1 MDDGDRRLPEPVA
14 EVVQQW
20 LGPSAAIEFGFA
32 SDLTPEGRFGET
44 WLVLAYPSEP
54 PLGSLEGA
62 LLFVI
67 GVQRSLLANSTSA
80 RLPWLRRDRS
90 SDELFAP
97 ARYRSKYGLGEEDLR
112 ANVYLA
118 LPLNQIESVRLTQL
132 VGASALEAVLHDG
145 RIIEL
150 LRFSSGL
157 SNLFGQ
163 VKLRLD
169 ALLNHEEPPPI
180 ERGQAVCEKCGR
192 PIPEDSI
199 SCPACRSQKQVL
211 LRLMTLVR
219 PYWRYMALAS
229 VLAMLSAAVELAPPY
244 LTKVLI
250 DEVLVPRANAHL
262 FLWLLLGLVGLRLF
276 GTSINIARGRLNAWL
291 GSRIAFELRSKLY
304 QHLQWLSLSYF
315 DRRQTGSIM
324 SRVTRD
330 TDALYDFLVNSAPTI
345 TLNLLMVIGIGTVM
359 VLMDWQLSLLVLV
372 PAPLIVML
380 SRYAWHRV
388 IRIWR
393 RHWHRWSRLTAHL
406 GGTLSGIRE
415 VKAFTQEEREINT
428 FNRRNFEIAESG
440 EMAGKINASVFP
452 LISFLVMSSS
462 FVIWYVGGRG
472 VLSGTFELGTLV
484 AFLSYIG
491 MLFGPLSIITNIM
504 DWASRTVTAAERVF
518 ELLDTEPEVR
528 DRPDAKPLPEVKGEI
543 IFEDVTFGYEK
554 HHPVLHDI
562 NLHIRPGEMIGLVGP
577 SGAGKSTLINLVCR
591 FYDPT
596 RGRILIDGH
605 DLREVRMQD
614 LRRHIGVVLQDT
626 FLFPGTIRENIA
638 YARPDATQE
647 EIIAAA
653 KAANAHDFIMR
664 FPDGYDTWVG
674 ERGHRL
680 SGGERQRIAIARAIL
695 RNPAILILDEATASV
710 DTETERLIQEAL
722 ERLVQNRTTIA
733 IAHRLSTLR
742 NADRIVVL
750 ERGRIVEIGTHDE
763 LMEKGGVYHRLVTMQ
778 MELSKS
784 RLFVG

>member
-1 MDDGDRRLPEPVA
+1 MMEDGDRQLPESVA
-14 EVVQQW
+14 VAVRQK
-20 LGPSAAIEFGFA
+20 LGSEAAVEFGFA
-32 SDLTPEGRFGET
+32 SDLTPEGRFGES
-44 WLVLAYPSEP
+44 WLVLAYPDKEQV
-54 PLGSLEGA
+54 GSGQGA
-62 LLFVI
+62 QLLVFTLH
-67 GVQRSLLANSTSA
+67 RSPMTNSTSA
-80 RLPWLRRDRS
+80 RLPWLRRER
-90 SDELFAP
+90 P
-97 ARYRSKYGLGEEDLR
+97 EEEEALQATLR
-112 ANVYLA
+112 LA
-118 LPLNQIESVRLTQL
+118 LPLKCLESVRTTQL

-150 LRFSSGL
+150 IRFSSGL
-157 SNLFGQ
+157 TPLFGQ
-163 VKLRLD
+163 LQLRLE
-169 ALLNHEEPPPI
+169 ALLRHEEPPPF
-180 ERGQAVCEKCGR
+180 ERKQMVCERCGR

-211 LRLMTLVR
+211 LRLMNLVR

-229 VLAMLSAAVELAPPY
+229 ILAILSAAVELAPPY

-262 FLWLLLGLVGLRLF
+262 FVWLLLGLVGLRLF
-276 GTSINIARGRLNAWL
+276 GTGINIVRGRLNAWL

-345 TLNLLMVIGIGTVM
+345 TLNLLMVLGIGTVM

-372 PAPLIVML
+372 PAPLIVLL

-415 VKAFTQEEREINT
+415 VKAFTQEEREIAT
-428 FNRRNFEIAESG
+428 FDRRNFEIAESG

-472 VLSGTFELGTLV
+472 VLTGHFELGTLV
-484 AFLSYIG
+484 AFLAYIG

-528 DRPDAKPLPEVKGEI
+528 DLPNAKPLPEVKGEI
-543 IFEDVTFGYEK
+543 VFEEVTFGYEK
-554 HHPVLHDI
+554 HHPVLHEI

-596 RGRILIDGH
+596 RGRILLDGH
-605 DLREVRMQD
+605 DVREVRMQD
-614 LRRHIGVVLQDT
+614 LRRHIGIVMQDT

-638 YARPDATQE
+638 YARPNATQE

-653 KAANAHDFIMR
+653 KAANAHEFIMR

-695 RNPAILILDEATASV
+695 RDPKILILDEATASV

-750 ERGRIVEIGTHDE
+750 ERGRIVEMGTHDE
-763 LMEKGGVYHRLVTMQ
+763 LMEKGGTYHRLVTMQ

>member
-1 MDDGDRRLPEPVA
+1 MDDGDRRLPEPIA
-14 EVVQQW
+14 EAVRQR
-20 LGPSAAIEFGFA
+20 LGQSAAIEFGFA

-44 WLVLAYPSEP
+44 WLALAYPSEERF
-54 PLGSLEGA
+54 GSLEDA
-62 LLFVI
+62 WLFVI
-67 GVQRSLLANSTSA
+67 GMQRSPFANSTGA
-80 RLPWLRRDRS
+80 RLPWLRRDRPT
-90 SDELFAP
+90 DE
-97 ARYRSKYGLGEEDLR
+97 EELH
-112 ANVYLA
+112 ANLHLA
-118 LPLNQIESVRLTQL
+118 LPLNQLESVRITQL

-150 LRFSSGL
+150 IRFSSGL

-169 ALLNHEEPPPI
+169 ALLNREEPPPI
-180 ERGQAVCEKCGR
+180 ERKQAVCERCGR

-244 LTKVLI
+244 LTKLLI

-276 GTSINIARGRLNAWL
+276 GTGVNIARGRLNAWL
-291 GSRIAFELRSKLY
+291 GSQIAFELRSKLY

-345 TLNLLMVIGIGTVM
+345 TLNLLMVLGIGTVM
-359 VLMDWQLSLLVLV
+359 VLMDWKLSLLVLV

-472 VLSGTFELGTLV
+472 VLGGTFELGTLV
-484 AFLSYIG
+484 AFLAYIG

-528 DRPDAKPLPEVKGEI
+528 DLPDAKSLPTVEGEI
-543 IFEDVTFGYEK
+543 IFEEVTFGYEK

-626 FLFPGTIRENIA
+626 FL
-638 YARPDATQE
+638 
-647 EIIAAA
+647 
-653 KAANAHDFIMR
+653 
-664 FPDGYDTWVG
+664 
-674 ERGHRL
+674 
-680 SGGERQRIAIARAIL
+680 
-695 RNPAILILDEATASV
+695 
-710 DTETERLIQEAL
+710 
-722 ERLVQNRTTIA
+722 
-733 IAHRLSTLR
+733 
-742 NADRIVVL
+742 
-750 ERGRIVEIGTHDE
+750 
-763 LMEKGGVYHRLVTMQ
+763 
-778 MELSKS
+778 
-784 RLFVG
+784 

>member
-1 MDDGDRRLPEPVA
+1 MDTAQRRLPEFVR
-14 EVVQQW
+14 
-20 LGPSAAIEFGFA
+20 AAVEQRMGTADIEFALA
-32 SDLTPEGRFGET
+32 SDLSPDGRFGES
-44 WLVLAYPSEP
+44 WLVLTNET
-54 PLGSLEGA
+54 
-62 LLFVI
+62 LLTLRVDHTP
-67 GVQRSLLANSTSA
+67 VETSTSA
-80 RLPWLRRDRS
+80 RLPWLRRNGS
-90 SDELFAP
+90 QNGVAHSNGAP
-97 ARYRSKYGLGEEDLR
+97 
-112 ANVYLA
+112 YLNGSA
-118 LPLNQIESVRLTQL
+118 PRVSIQLVVPLTDIAQVRTTQL

-145 RIIEL
+145 RVLEL
-150 LRFSSGL
+150 IRYSSAL
-157 SNLFGQ
+157 AHLFGQ
-163 VKLRLD
+163 ARLRIEAMLKD
-169 ALLNHEEPPPI
+169 EEPPPF
-180 ERGQAVCEKCGR
+180 EHKQLACEKCGR

-211 LRLMTLVR
+211 LRLMGLVR
-219 PYWRYMALAS
+219 PYWKYMWLSTFLAI
-229 VLAMLSAAVELAPPY
+229 LTAAVELTPPY
-244 LTKVLI
+244 LTKILI
-250 DEVLVPRANAHL
+250 DEVLVPRSNAHL
-262 FLWLLLGLVGLRLF
+262 FGWLLGALIGIRLF
-276 GTSINIARGRLNAWL
+276 GTGVNIIRGRLNAWL
-291 GSRIAFELRSKLY
+291 GSEISFNLRSQLY

-315 DRRQTGSIM
+315 DKRQTGSIM

-330 TDALYDFLVNSAPTI
+330 TDALYDFVVNSAPTI
-345 TLNLLMVIGIGTVM
+345 ALNLLMIIGIATVM
-359 VLMDWQLSLLVLV
+359 VLMDWKLSLLVLI
-372 PAPLIVML
+372 PAPFIVWL
-380 SRYAWHRV
+380 SRYAWHKV
-388 IRIWR
+388 IRVWR

-415 VKAFTQEEREINT
+415 VKAFTQEQREIQT
-428 FNRRNFEIAESG
+428 FDKRNFEIAETG
-440 EMAGKINASVFP
+440 MVAGKINASVFP

-472 VLSGTFELGTLV
+472 VLEGNFELGKLV

-518 ELLDTEPEVR
+518 EVLDTEPEVR
-528 DRPDAKPLPEVKGEI
+528 DAPNAQPLTEVKGEI
-543 IFEDVTFGYEK
+543 ILENVSFGYEK
-554 HHPVLHDI
+554 HHLVLHEVS
-562 NLHIRPGEMIGLVGP
+562 LHIRPGEMIGLVGP
-577 SGAGKSTLINLVCR
+577 SGSGKTTLINLICR

-596 RGRILIDGH
+596 RGRILLDGK

-614 LRRHIGVVLQDT
+614 LRRHIGVVLQDN

-638 YARPDATQE
+638 YARPDATLE
-647 EIIAAA
+647 EIIEAA

-664 FPDGYDTWVG
+664 FPDGYDSWVG

-695 RNPAILILDEATASV
+695 RNPQILILDEATASV

-742 NADRIVVL
+742 NADRIIVL
-750 ERGRIVEIGTHDE
+750 ERGRVVEVGTHDE
-763 LMEKGGVYHRLVTMQ
+763 LMAREGVYHRLVTMQ

>member
-1 MDDGDRRLPEPVA
+1 MPKGVRAVVEQKVGDSEI
-14 EVVQQW
+14 Q
-20 LGPSAAIEFGFA
+20 FGFA
-32 SDLTPEGRFGET
+32 SDLSPEGRYGES
-44 WLVLAYPSEP
+44 WLVLADSTLLTLRVNRPSLIET
-54 PLGSLEGA
+54 
-62 LLFVI
+62 
-67 GVQRSLLANSTSA
+67 STSA
-80 RLPWLRRDRS
+80 RLPWLRKNGHA
-90 SDELFAP
+90 DELFT
-97 ARYRSKYGLGEEDLR
+97 RR
-112 ANVYLA
+112 AQMDDS
-118 LPLNQIESVRLTQL
+118 LPVELVQAIPLDEIESVRIRQL
-132 VGASALEAVLHDG
+132 VGASVLEACLHDG
-145 RIIEL
+145 RIVEL
-150 LRFSSGL
+150 IRYSSTL
-157 SNLFGQ
+157 ASLFGQ

-169 ALLNHEEPPPI
+169 ALLNDEPTPPF
-180 ERGQAVCEKCGR
+180 ERKQQVCEYCGR
-192 PIPEDSI
+192 PIPEDAI

-211 LRLMTLVR
+211 MRLMQMVR
-219 PYWRYMALAS
+219 PYWKYMALGS
-229 VLAMLSAAVELAPPY
+229 LLAMLSAAVELSPPY
-244 LTKVLI
+244 LTKILI
-250 DEVLVPRANAHL
+250 DEVLVPRANTHL
-262 FLWLLLGLVGLRLF
+262 FLWLLGALIGVRLLGTL
-276 GTSINIARGRLNAWL
+276 INIARGRLNAWL
-291 GSRIAFELRSKLY
+291 GSRIAFELRSKLF
-304 QHLQWLSLSYF
+304 QHLNWLSLSYF

-345 TLNLLMVIGIGTVM
+345 TLNLLMILGIGTVM
-359 VLMDWQLSLLVLV
+359 VLMDWKLSLLVLI
-372 PAPLIVML
+372 PAPFIVWL
-380 SRYAWHRV
+380 SRYAWRRV

-415 VKAFTQEEREINT
+415 VKAFTQEQREIET
-428 FNRRNFEIAESG
+428 FDRRNFEIAETG
-440 EMAGKINASVFP
+440 MTAGKINASVFP

-462 FVIWYVGGRG
+462 FVIWYIGGRG
-472 VLSGTFELGTLV
+472 VLEGTFELGKLV

-518 ELLDTEPEVR
+518 EVLDTEPEVR
-528 DRPDAKPLPEVKGEI
+528 DKPDAKPLPEVKGEI
-543 IFEDVTFGYEK
+543 VFEEVTFGYEK

-562 NLHIRPGEMIGLVGP
+562 NLHIKPGEMIGLVGP
-577 SGAGKSTLINLVCR
+577 SGSGKTTLINLICR

-596 RGRILIDGH
+596 RGRILLDGV
-605 DLREVRMQD
+605 DLRDIRMQD
-614 LRRHIGVVLQDT
+614 LRQHIGVVLQDT

-638 YARPDATQE
+638 YARPDATLE
-647 EIIAAA
+647 EIILAA

-695 RNPAILILDEATASV
+695 RNPKLLILDEATASV

-742 NADRIVVL
+742 NADRIIVL
-750 ERGRIVEIGTHDE
+750 ERGRIVEVGTHDE
-763 LMEKGGVYHRLVTMQ
+763 LMEREGTYHRLVTMQ

>member
-1 MDDGDRRLPEPVA
+1 MMEDGDRQLPEPIAAAVR
-14 EVVQQW
+14 QQ
-20 LGPSAAIEFGFA
+20 LGSAAAVEFGFA

-44 WLVLAYPSEP
+44 WLVLAYPAKEL
-54 PLGSLEGA
+54 LGSAQEA
-62 LLFVI
+62 QLLVFSLH
-67 GVQRSLLANSTSA
+67 RSPISHSTSA
-80 RLPWLRRDRS
+80 RLPWLRRDS
-90 SDELFAP
+90 A
-97 ARYRSKYGLGEEDLR
+97 EEEETSHATLR
-112 ANVYLA
+112 LA
-118 LPLNQIESVRLTQL
+118 LPLKGIESVRTTQL

-145 RIIEL
+145 RVIEL
-150 LRFSSGL
+150 IRFSSGL
-157 SNLFGQ
+157 ANIFGQ
-163 VKLRLD
+163 VQLRLE
-169 ALLNHEEPPPI
+169 ALLRHEEPPPF
-180 ERGQAVCEKCGR
+180 EKKQLVCERCGR

-211 LRLMTLVR
+211 LRLMHLVR

-229 VLAMLSAAVELAPPY
+229 ILAMLSAAVELTPPY

-250 DEVLVPRANAHL
+250 DKVLVPRTNAHL
-262 FLWLLLGLVGLRLF
+262 FVWLLLGLVGLRLF
-276 GTSINIARGRLNAWL
+276 GTGINIARGRLNAWL

-345 TLNLLMVIGIGTVM
+345 TLNLLMVLGIGAVM
-359 VLMDWQLSLLVLV
+359 VLMDWKLSLLVLV

-415 VKAFTQEEREINT
+415 VKAFTQEQREIAT
-428 FNRRNFEIAESG
+428 FNQRNFEIAESG

-472 VLSGTFELGTLV
+472 VLKGSFELGTLV

-528 DRPDAKPLPEVKGEI
+528 DLPDAKPLPEVKGEI
-543 IFEDVTFGYEK
+543 IFEEVTFGYEK

-596 RGRILIDGH
+596 RGRILLDGH
-605 DLREVRMQD
+605 DLRAVRMQD
-614 LRRHIGVVLQDT
+614 LRRHIGIVMQDT

-647 EIIAAA
+647 EIMAAA

-695 RNPAILILDEATASV
+695 RNPKILILDEATASV

-750 ERGRIVEIGTHDE
+750 ERGRIVEMGTHDE
-763 LMEKGGVYHRLVTMQ
+763 LMEKGGTYHRLVTMQ

>member
-1 MDDGDRRLPEPVA
+1 MDTAHRRLPDCVR
-14 EVVQQW
+14 
-20 LGPSAAIEFGFA
+20 AAVEQRMGTADIEFALA
-32 SDLTPEGRFGET
+32 SDLSPDGRFGES
-44 WLVLAYPSEP
+44 WLVLAN
-54 PLGSLEGA
+54 A
-62 LLFVI
+62 TLLTLRIDHTPVEI
-67 GVQRSLLANSTSA
+67 STSA
-80 RLPWLRRDRS
+80 RLPWLRKNNSQNGIAQGNGS
-90 SDELFAP
+90 SYLNGSAP
-97 ARYRSKYGLGEEDLR
+97 RVSIEMAVPLADIAQVR
-112 ANVYLA
+112 A
-118 LPLNQIESVRLTQL
+118 TQL

-145 RIIEL
+145 RVLEL
-150 LRFSSGL
+150 IRYSSAL
-157 SNLFGQ
+157 AHLFGQ
-163 VKLRLD
+163 ARLRIEARLKD
-169 ALLNHEEPPPI
+169 EEPPPF
-180 ERGQAVCEKCGR
+180 EHRQQVCEKCGR
-192 PIPEDSI
+192 SIPEDSV

-211 LRLMTLVR
+211 LRLMGLVR
-219 PYWRYMALAS
+219 PYWKYMWLS
-229 VLAMLSAAVELAPPY
+229 TVLAILTAAVELTPPY
-244 LTKVLI
+244 LTKILI
-250 DEVLVPRANAHL
+250 DEVLVPRSNAHL
-262 FLWLLLGLVGLRLF
+262 FGWLLGALIGVRLF
-276 GTSINIARGRLNAWL
+276 GTGVNIIRGRLNAWL
-291 GSRIAFELRSKLY
+291 GSEISFNLRSQLY

-315 DRRQTGSIM
+315 DKRQTGSIM

-330 TDALYDFLVNSAPTI
+330 TDALHDFVVNSAPTI
-345 TLNLLMVIGIGTVM
+345 ALNLLMIIGIATVM
-359 VLMDWQLSLLVLV
+359 VLMDWKLSLLVLL
-372 PAPLIVML
+372 PAPLIVWL
-380 SRYAWHRV
+380 SRYAWHKV
-388 IRIWR
+388 IRVWR

-415 VKAFTQEEREINT
+415 VKAFTQEQREIQT
-428 FNRRNFEIAESG
+428 FDKRNFEIAETG
-440 EMAGKINASVFP
+440 MVAGKINASVFP

-472 VLSGTFELGTLV
+472 VLEGNFELGKLV

-518 ELLDTEPEVR
+518 EVLDTEPEVR
-528 DRPDAKPLPEVKGEI
+528 DAPNAQPLTQVKGEI
-543 IFEDVTFGYEK
+543 VLENVSFGYEK
-554 HHPVLHDI
+554 HHLVLHEV

-577 SGAGKSTLINLVCR
+577 SGSGKTTLINLICR

-596 RGRILIDGH
+596 RGRILLDGK
-605 DLREVRMQD
+605 DLREIRMHD
-614 LRRHIGVVLQDT
+614 LRRHIGVVLQDN

-638 YARPDATQE
+638 YARPDATLE
-647 EIIAAA
+647 EIIEAA

-695 RNPAILILDEATASV
+695 RNPQILILDEATASV

-742 NADRIVVL
+742 NADRIIVL
-750 ERGRIVEIGTHDE
+750 ERGRVVEVGTHDE
-763 LMEKGGVYHRLVTMQ
+763 LMAREGVYHRLVTMQ

>member
-1 MDDGDRRLPEPVA
+1 MDTPQRRLPDFVR
-14 EVVQQW
+14 
-20 LGPSAAIEFGFA
+20 AAVEQRMGNANLEFALA
-32 SDLTPEGRFGET
+32 SDLSPEGRFGES
-44 WLVLAYPSEP
+44 WLVLANDT
-54 PLGSLEGA
+54 
-62 LLFVI
+62 LLTLRVDHTP
-67 GVQRSLLANSTSA
+67 VETSTSA
-80 RLPWLRRDRS
+80 RLPWLRKNNS
-90 SDELFAP
+90 QNGVYTNGAAP
-97 ARYRSKYGLGEEDLR
+97 MNGTAPHVSIH
-112 ANVYLA
+112 LA
-118 LPLNQIESVRLTQL
+118 VPMSEVEQVRTTQL
-132 VGASALEAVLHDG
+132 VGASALEVKLKDG
-145 RIIEL
+145 RMLEL
-150 LRFSSGL
+150 IRYSSAL
-157 SNLFGQ
+157 AYLFGQ
-163 VKLRLD
+163 ARMRIEAILQ
-169 ALLNHEEPPPI
+169 NEEPPPF
-180 ERGQAVCEKCGR
+180 EHKQLVCEKCGR
-192 PIPEDSI
+192 PIPEDSV

-211 LRLMTLVR
+211 VRLMGLVR
-219 PYWRYMALAS
+219 PYWKYMWVSTLLAIIT
-229 VLAMLSAAVELAPPY
+229 AAVELTPPY

-250 DEVLVPRANAHL
+250 DEVLVPRKNAHL
-262 FLWLLLGLVGLRLF
+262 FLWLLGGLIGIRLLGTGV
-276 GTSINIARGRLNAWL
+276 NILRGRLNAWL
-291 GSRIAFELRSKLY
+291 GSQISFMLRSKLY

-315 DRRQTGSIM
+315 DKRQTGSIM

-330 TDALYDFLVNSAPTI
+330 TDALYDFVVNSAPTI
-345 TLNLLMVIGIGTVM
+345 ALNLLMIIGIATVM
-359 VLMDWQLSLLVLV
+359 VLMDWKLSLLVLI
-372 PAPLIVML
+372 PAPFIVWL
-380 SRYAWHRV
+380 SRYAWRRV
-388 IRIWR
+388 IRVWR

-415 VKAFTQEEREINT
+415 VKAFTQEQREIQN
-428 FNRRNFEIAESG
+428 FDKRNFEIAETG
-440 EMAGKINASVFP
+440 MVAGKINASVFP

-472 VLSGTFELGTLV
+472 VLEGNFELGKLV

-518 ELLDTEPEVR
+518 EILDTEPEVR
-528 DRPDAKPLPEVKGEI
+528 DAPDAQPLTEVKGEI
-543 IFEDVTFGYEK
+543 VLENVSFGYEK

-577 SGAGKSTLINLVCR
+577 SGSGKTTLINLMCR

-596 RGRILIDGH
+596 RGRILLDGK
-605 DLREVRMQD
+605 DLREIRMQD
-614 LRRHIGVVLQDT
+614 LRRHIGVVLQDN

-638 YARPDATQE
+638 YARPEATLE
-647 EIIAAA
+647 EIIEAA

-680 SGGERQRIAIARAIL
+680 SGGERQRVAIARAIL
-695 RNPAILILDEATASV
+695 RNPQILILDEATASV

-750 ERGRIVEIGTHDE
+750 ERGRIVEVGTHDE
-763 LMEKGGVYHRLVTMQ
+763 LMEREGVYHRLVTMQ

>member
-1 MDDGDRRLPEPVA
+1 MDSADRRLPPELRA
-14 EVVQQW
+14 VVEKAV
-20 LGPSAAIEFGFA
+20 GTAKIDMAFA
-32 SDLTPEGRFGET
+32 SDLSPEGRFGES
-44 WLVLAYPSEP
+44 WLVLTDTALITLRVNRSLSEP
-54 PLGSLEGA
+54 
-62 LLFVI
+62 
-67 GVQRSLLANSTSA
+67 STSA
-80 RLPWLRRDRS
+80 RLPWLRKHTNGHAS
-90 SDELFAP
+90 ESLQPEVVQVVPL
-97 ARYRSKYGLGEEDLR
+97 KDL
-112 ANVYLA
+112 
-118 LPLNQIESVRLTQL
+118 ESVRIRQL
-132 VGASALEAVLHDG
+132 VGASALEVRLTDG

-150 LRFSSGL
+150 IRYSSAL
-157 SNLFGQ
+157 ASLFGQ
-163 VKLRLD
+163 VKLRLE
-169 ALLNHEEPPPI
+169 AILRGEEAPPI
-180 ERGQAVCEKCGR
+180 ERKQAVCERCGR

-199 SCPACRSQKQVL
+199 SCPACRSQGQVL
-211 LRLMTLVR
+211 VRLLKMVR
-219 PYWRYMALAS
+219 PYWKYMALGS
-229 VLAMLSAAVELAPPY
+229 LLAMLSAGVELAPPY
-244 LTKVLI
+244 LTKILI
-250 DEVLVPRANAHL
+250 DEVLVPRANTHL
-262 FLWLLLGLVGLRLF
+262 FVWLLLALIGIRLT
-276 GTSINIARGRLNAWL
+276 GTLINIARGRLNAWL
-291 GSRIAFELRSKLY
+291 GSRISFELRSKLFE
-304 QHLQWLSLSYF
+304 HLNWLSLSYF

-345 TLNLLMVIGIGTVM
+345 TLNLLMIIGIAAVM
-359 VLMDWQLSLLVLV
+359 VWMDWKLSLLVLI
-372 PAPLIVML
+372 PAPFIVWL
-380 SRYAWHRV
+380 SRYAWRRV
-388 IRIWR
+388 IRVWR

-415 VKAFTQEEREINT
+415 VKAFTQEEREMQK
-428 FNRRNFEIAESG
+428 FNQRNFEIAETG
-440 EMAGKINASVFP
+440 MIAGKINASVFP

-472 VLSGTFELGTLV
+472 VLEGTFELGKLV

-518 ELLDTEPEVR
+518 EVLDTEPEVR
-528 DRPDAKPLPEVKGEI
+528 DLPEAQPLTEVQGAI
-543 IFEDVTFGYEK
+543 VFENVSFGYEK

-562 NLHIRPGEMIGLVGP
+562 NLEIRPGEMIGLVGP
-577 SGAGKSTLINLVCR
+577 SGSGKTTLINLICR

-596 RGRILIDGH
+596 RGRILLDGK
-605 DLREVRMQD
+605 DLREIRMQD
-614 LRRHIGVVLQDT
+614 LRKHIGVVLQDT

-638 YARPDATQE
+638 YARPDATLE
-647 EIIAAA
+647 EIIIAA

-695 RNPAILILDEATASV
+695 RNPKILILDEATASV

-750 ERGRIVEIGTHDE
+750 ERGRIAEIGTHDE
-763 LMEKGGVYHRLVTMQ
+763 LMAREGVYHRLVTMQ

>member
-1 MDDGDRRLPEPVA
+1 MDDGERRLPEPVA
-14 EVVQQW
+14 EAVTQR
-20 LGPSAAIEFGFA
+20 LGQSAAIEFGFA

-44 WLVLAYPSEP
+44 WLVLAYPSQEQF
-54 PLGSLEGA
+54 GA
-62 LLFVI
+62 LEDAYLLIFRT
-67 GVQRSLLANSTSA
+67 QRSLVTNSTGA
-80 RLPWLRRDRS
+80 RLPWLRRDHP
-90 SDELFAP
+90 SDE
-97 ARYRSKYGLGEEDLR
+97 EEFRVHLH
-112 ANVYLA
+112 LE
-118 LPLNQIESVRLTQL
+118 LPLKHIESLRITQL
-132 VGASALEAVLHDG
+132 VGASALEAILHDG
-145 RIIEL
+145 RVIEL

-180 ERGQAVCEKCGR
+180 ERKQAICERCGR

-199 SCPACRSQKQVL
+199 SCPACRSQPQVL

-229 VLAMLSAAVELAPPY
+229 LLAMLSAGVELAPPY
-244 LTKVLI
+244 LTKLLI

-262 FLWLLLGLVGLRLF
+262 FLWLLMGLVGLRLF
-276 GTSINIARGRLNAWL
+276 GTGINILRGRLNAWL
-291 GSRIAFELRSKLY
+291 GSRIAFELRSKLF

-345 TLNLLMVIGIGTVM
+345 TLNLLMVLGIGTVM

-380 SRYAWHRV
+380 SRHAWHRV

-452 LISFLVMSSS
+452 LIAFLVMSSS

-472 VLSGTFELGTLV
+472 VLNGTFELGTLV
-484 AFLSYIG
+484 AFLAYIG

-528 DRPDAKPLPEVKGEI
+528 DLPDAKPLPQVHGEI
-543 IFEDVTFGYEK
+543 VFEEVTFGYEP
-554 HHPVLHDI
+554 HHPVLHEI

-695 RNPAILILDEATASV
+695 RDPAILILDEATASV

-742 NADRIVVL
+742 NADRLVVL

-763 LMEKGGVYHRLVTMQ
+763 LMEKGGVYHRLVSMQ

>member
-1 MDDGDRRLPEPVA
+1 MDASQRRLPDFVR
-14 EVVQQW
+14 
-20 LGPSAAIEFGFA
+20 AAVEQRMGTANIEFALA
-32 SDLTPEGRFGET
+32 SDLSPDGRFGES
-44 WLVLAYPSEP
+44 WLVLANET
-54 PLGSLEGA
+54 
-62 LLFVI
+62 LLTLRVDYTP
-67 GVQRSLLANSTSA
+67 VETSTSA
-80 RLPWLRRDRS
+80 RLPWLRKNNSQNGASPANGILYLNS
-90 SDELFAP
+90 STPCVSIQL
-97 ARYRSKYGLGEEDLR
+97 
-112 ANVYLA
+112 VV
-118 LPLNQIESVRLTQL
+118 PLTDIAQVRTTQL

-145 RIIEL
+145 RVLEL
-150 LRFSSGL
+150 IRYSSAL
-157 SNLFGQ
+157 AHLFGHARLRLEA
-163 VKLRLD
+163 KLR
-169 ALLNHEEPPPI
+169 HEEPPLFEHKPL
-180 ERGQAVCEKCGR
+180 VCEKCGR

-211 LRLMTLVR
+211 LRLMGLVR
-219 PYWRYMALAS
+219 PYWKYMGLS
-229 VLAMLSAAVELAPPY
+229 TVLAILSAAVELTPPY
-244 LTKVLI
+244 LTKILI
-250 DEVLVPRANAHL
+250 DEVLVPRSNAHL
-262 FLWLLLGLVGLRLF
+262 FGWLLGALIGIRLF
-276 GTSINIARGRLNAWL
+276 GTGVNILRGRLNAWL
-291 GSRIAFELRSKLY
+291 GSEISFKLRSQLY

-315 DRRQTGSIM
+315 DKRQTGSIM
-324 SRVTRD
+324 SRITRD
-330 TDALYDFLVNSAPTI
+330 TDALYDFVVNSAPTI
-345 TLNLLMVIGIGTVM
+345 ALNLLMIIGIATVM
-359 VLMDWQLSLLVLV
+359 VLMDWKLSLLVLL
-372 PAPLIVML
+372 PAPFIVWL
-380 SRYAWHRV
+380 SRYAWRRV
-388 IRIWR
+388 IRVWR

-415 VKAFTQEEREINT
+415 VKAFTQEQREIQT
-428 FNRRNFEIAESG
+428 FDKRNFEIAETG
-440 EMAGKINASVFP
+440 MVAGKINASVFP

-472 VLSGTFELGTLV
+472 VLEGNFELGKLV

-518 ELLDTEPEVR
+518 EVLDTEPEVR
-528 DRPDAKPLPEVKGEI
+528 DAPNAQPLTEVKGEI
-543 IFEDVTFGYEK
+543 ILENVSFGYEK
-554 HHPVLHDI
+554 HHLVLHDI

-577 SGAGKSTLINLVCR
+577 SGSGKTTLINLICR

-596 RGRILIDGH
+596 RGRILLDGK
-605 DLREVRMQD
+605 DLREIRMQD
-614 LRRHIGVVLQDT
+614 LRRHIGVVLQDN

-638 YARPDATQE
+638 YARPDATLE
-647 EIIAAA
+647 EIIEAA

-695 RNPAILILDEATASV
+695 RNPQILILDEATASV

-742 NADRIVVL
+742 NADRIIVL
-750 ERGRIVEIGTHDE
+750 ERGRVVEVGTHDE
-763 LMEKGGVYHRLVTMQ
+763 LMAREGVYHRLVTMQ

>member
-1 MDDGDRRLPEPVA
+1 MEDGERRLPQPVVA
-14 EVVQQW
+14 VVRQR
-20 LGPSAAIEFGFA
+20 LGASAVVEFGFA

-44 WLVLAYPSEP
+44 WLVLAYPSEQQ
-54 PLGSLEGA
+54 LGSLQDA
-62 LLFVI
+62 LLLVI
-67 GVQRSLLANSTSA
+67 GVQHALIANSTSA
-80 RLPWLRRDRS
+80 RLPWLRRDKP
-90 SDELFAP
+90 SDE
-97 ARYRSKYGLGEEDLR
+97 EETRTLL
-112 ANVYLA
+112 YLD
-118 LPLNQIESVRLTQL
+118 LPLAQVESVRITQL
-132 VGASALEAVLHDG
+132 VGASALEVVLPDQ
-145 RIIEL
+145 RVIEL
-150 LRFSSGL
+150 IRFSHAL
-157 SNLFGQ
+157 TNLFGQ
-163 VKLRLD
+163 VKTRLE
-169 ALLNHEEPPPI
+169 AMLNHEEPPPF
-180 ERGQAVCEKCGR
+180 EKKQSVCERCGR
-192 PIPEDSI
+192 PIPDDSL

-211 LRLMTLVR
+211 VRLMLLVR

-229 VLAMLSAAVELAPPY
+229 LLAMLSAAVELTPPY

-250 DEVLVPRANAHL
+250 DEVLVPRANAQL
-262 FLWLLLGLVGLRLF
+262 FVWLLLGLVGLRLL
-276 GTSINIARGRLNAWL
+276 GTGINIARGRLNAWL
-291 GSRIAFELRSKLY
+291 GSRIAFELRSKLFE
-304 QHLQWLSLSYF
+304 HLQWLSLSYF
-315 DRRQTGSIM
+315 DRRQTGAIM

-345 TLNLLMVIGIGTVM
+345 TLNLLMVLGIGTVM

-380 SRYAWHRV
+380 SRHAWQRV

-393 RHWHRWSRLTAHL
+393 RHWYRWSRLTAHL

-415 VKAFTQEEREINT
+415 VKAFTQEEREISA

-472 VLSGTFELGTLV
+472 VLNGTFELGTLV
-484 AFLSYIG
+484 AFLAYIG

-554 HHPVLHDI
+554 YHPVLHDI

-605 DLREVRMQD
+605 DLREVRMRD

-626 FLFPGTIRENIA
+626 FLFPGTIRDNIA
-638 YARPDATQE
+638 YARPEATQE

-695 RNPAILILDEATASV
+695 RNPKILILDEATASV

-742 NADRIVVL
+742 NADRLVVL
-750 ERGRIVEIGTHDE
+750 ERGRIVETGTHDD
-763 LMEKGGVYHRLVTMQ
+763 LIEKGGVYHRLVTMQ

>member
-1 MDDGDRRLPEPVA
+1 MGEGNSRLPEPVQEA
-14 EVVQQW
+14 IRQR
-20 LGPSAAIEFGFA
+20 LGQSIEIEFGFA
-32 SDLTPEGRFGET
+32 SDLTPDGRFGET
-44 WLVLAYPSEP
+44 WLVLARPAGEP
-54 PLGSLEGA
+54 APTEGSPLSLDEA
-62 LLFVI
+62 QILVI
-67 GVQRSLLANSTSA
+67 GVQRSPYANSTSA
-80 RLPWLRRDRS
+80 RLPWLRRDHS
-90 SDELFAP
+90 T
-97 ARYRSKYGLGEEDLR
+97 EEEQPQATLHM
-112 ANVYLA
+112 A
-118 LPLNQIESVRLTQL
+118 LPLSQIESVRMTQL
-132 VGASALEAVLHDG
+132 VGASALEAVLNDG
-145 RIIEL
+145 RILEL

-157 SNLFGQ
+157 STLFGQ

-180 ERGQAVCEKCGR
+180 ERKQSVCERCGR
-192 PIPEDSI
+192 PIPEDSV

-211 LRLMTLVR
+211 LRLLALVR

-229 VLAMLSAAVELAPPY
+229 VLAMLSAAVELTPPY
-244 LTKVLI
+244 LTKLLI

-262 FLWLLLGLVGLRLF
+262 FVWLLLGLVGLRLF
-276 GTSINIARGRLNAWL
+276 GTLVNIARGRLNAWL
-291 GSRIAFELRSKLY
+291 GSQIAFELRSKLY

-345 TLNLLMVIGIGTVM
+345 TLNLLMVLGIGTVM
-359 VLMDWQLSLLVLV
+359 VLMDWKLSLLVLV

-380 SRYAWHRV
+380 SRYAWRRV

-415 VKAFTQEEREINT
+415 VKAFTQEEREIQT

-462 FVIWYVGGRG
+462 FVIWYLGGRG
-472 VLSGTFELGTLV
+472 VLNGTFELGTLV

-518 ELLDTEPEVR
+518 ELMDTEPEVR
-528 DRPDAKPLPEVKGEI
+528 DRPDAKPLPTIKGEI
-543 IFEDVTFGYEK
+543 IFENVSFGYEK

-577 SGAGKSTLINLVCR
+577 SGSGKSTLINLVCR

-647 EIIAAA
+647 EIIEAA

-750 ERGRIVEIGTHDE
+750 ERGRIVEVGTHDE
-763 LMEKGGVYHRLVTMQ
+763 LMEKGGTYHRLVTMQ

>member
-1 MDDGDRRLPEPVA
+1 MDVNSQLPEPVA
-14 EVVQQW
+14 ETVRQR
-20 LGPSAAIEFGFA
+20 LGQSAAIEFGFA
-32 SDLTPEGRFGET
+32 SDLTPEGRYGEA
-44 WLVLAYPSEP
+44 WLVLAYPSEQR
-54 PLGSLEGA
+54 LGSPEDA

-67 GVQRSLLANSTSA
+67 SLQRSPFANSTSA
-80 RLPWLRRDRS
+80 RLPWLRRERPT
-90 SDELFAP
+90 DE
-97 ARYRSKYGLGEEDLR
+97 EELR
-112 ANVYLA
+112 TNTHLA
-118 LPLNQIESVRLTQL
+118 LPLKQVESVRITQL

-169 ALLNHEEPPPI
+169 ALLNHEEPTPI
-180 ERGQAVCEKCGR
+180 ERKQMVCERCGR

-199 SCPACRSQKQVL
+199 SCPACRSQKQIL

-229 VLAMLSAAVELAPPY
+229 VLAMLSAAVELTPPY
-244 LTKVLI
+244 LTKLLI
-250 DEVLVPRANAHL
+250 DKVLVPRANAHL
-262 FLWLLLGLVGLRLF
+262 FMWLLLGLVGLRLF
-276 GTSINIARGRLNAWL
+276 GTGINIARGRLNAWL

-345 TLNLLMVIGIGTVM
+345 TLNLLMVLGIGTVM
-359 VLMDWQLSLLVLV
+359 VLMDWKLSLLVLV

-484 AFLSYIG
+484 AFLAYIG

-528 DRPDAKPLPEVKGEI
+528 DLPDAKPLPEVKGEI

-554 HHPVLHDI
+554 HHPVLYDI
-562 NLHIRPGEMIGLVGP
+562 SLHIRPGEMIGLVGP

-596 RGRILIDGH
+596 RGRILIDGR

-638 YARPDATQE
+638 YARPDATQD

-695 RNPAILILDEATASV
+695 RDPAILILDEATASV

-750 ERGRIVEIGTHDE
+750 ERGRIVEVGTHEE
-763 LMEKGGVYHRLVTMQ
+763 LMEKGGTYHRLVSMQ

>member
-1 MDDGDRRLPEPVA
+1 MEDGERRLPPPVIA
-14 EVVQQW
+14 VVRQR
-20 LGPSAAIEFGFA
+20 LGAAAVVEFGFA

-44 WLVLAYPSEP
+44 WLVLAYPSEQQ
-54 PLGSLEGA
+54 LGSIEHA
-62 LLFVI
+62 LLLVI
-67 GVQRSLLANSTSA
+67 GVQHALIANSTSA
-80 RLPWLRRDRS
+80 RLPWLRRETP
-90 SDELFAP
+90 SDE
-97 ARYRSKYGLGEEDLR
+97 EETR
-112 ANVYLA
+112 AILYLD
-118 LPLNQIESVRLTQL
+118 LPLAQVESVRITQL
-132 VGASALEAVLHDG
+132 VGASALEVVLPDQ
-145 RIIEL
+145 RVIEL
-150 LRFSSGL
+150 IRFSNAL
-157 SNLFGQ
+157 TNLFGQ
-163 VKLRLD
+163 VKTRLE
-169 ALLNHEEPPPI
+169 ARLNNEEPPPF
-180 ERGQAVCEKCGR
+180 EKKQSVCERCGR
-192 PIPEDSI
+192 PIPDDSL

-211 LRLMTLVR
+211 VRLMQLVR

-229 VLAMLSAAVELAPPY
+229 LLAMLSAAIELTPPY

-262 FLWLLLGLVGLRLF
+262 FVWLLLGLVGLRLL
-276 GTSINIARGRLNAWL
+276 GTGINIARGRLNAWL
-291 GSRIAFELRSKLY
+291 GSRIAFELRSKLFE
-304 QHLQWLSLSYF
+304 HLQWLSLSYF
-315 DRRQTGSIM
+315 DRRQTGAIM

-345 TLNLLMVIGIGTVM
+345 TLNLLMVLGIGTVM

-372 PAPLIVML
+372 PAPFIVML
-380 SRYAWHRV
+380 SRHAWQRV

-393 RHWHRWSRLTAHL
+393 RHWYRWSRLTAHL

-415 VKAFTQEEREINT
+415 VKAFTQEEREINA

-472 VLSGTFELGTLV
+472 VLNGTFELGTLV

-528 DRPDAKPLPEVKGEI
+528 DQPDARPLPEVQGEI

-605 DLREVRMQD
+605 DLRAVRMRD

-638 YARPDATQE
+638 YARPEATQE

-695 RNPAILILDEATASV
+695 RNPKILILDEATASV

-742 NADRIVVL
+742 NADRLVVL
-750 ERGRIVEIGTHDE
+750 ERGRIVETGTHDD

>member
-1 MDDGDRRLPEPVA
+1 MDEWGKRLPDAVREAVT
-14 EVVQQW
+14 QRTNN
-20 LGPSAAIEFGFA
+20 SAIEFGFG
-32 SDLTPEGRFGET
+32 SDLLPEGRFGES
-44 WLVLAYPSEP
+44 WLVLADQTLLTLTVDRTP
-54 PLGSLEGA
+54 PET
-62 LLFVI
+62 
-67 GVQRSLLANSTSA
+67 STSA
-80 RLPWLRRDRS
+80 RLPWLRRHSNGNGSAHTHKPRVDIVR
-90 SDELFAP
+90 
-97 ARYRSKYGLGEEDLR
+97 
-112 ANVYLA
+112 VV
-118 LPLNQIESVRLTQL
+118 PLSEVDSFRVQQL
-132 VGASALEAVLHDG
+132 VGASALEAVLKDG
-145 RIIEL
+145 RVVEL
-150 LRFSSGL
+150 LRYSSGL
-157 SNLFGQ
+157 ASLFGQ

-169 ALLNHEEPPPI
+169 ALLKGEEPPPI
-180 ERGQAVCEKCGR
+180 ESKQQVCERCGR

-211 LRLMTLVR
+211 VRLLYMVR
-219 PYWRYMALAS
+219 PYWRYMVLGS
-229 VLAMLSAAVELAPPY
+229 VLAMLSAMVELAPPY

-250 DEVLVPRANAHL
+250 DEVLVPRTNAHL
-262 FLWLLLGLVGLRLF
+262 FVWLLLALVGIRLA
-276 GTSINIARGRLNAWL
+276 GTGINIARGRMNAWL
-291 GSRIAFELRSKLY
+291 GSQISFELRSKLY

-345 TLNLLMVIGIGTVM
+345 TLNLLMILGIGTVM
-359 VLMDWQLSLLVLV
+359 MLMDWKLSLLVLV
-372 PAPLIVML
+372 PAPFIVWL
-380 SRYAWHRV
+380 ARYAWRRV
-388 IRIWR
+388 IRVWR
-393 RHWHRWSRLTAHL
+393 RHWHRWSRLSAHL
-406 GGTLSGIRE
+406 GGTLSGVRE
-415 VKAFTQEEREINT
+415 VKAFTQEQREIQT
-428 FNRRNFEIAESG
+428 FDKRNFEIAETG
-440 EMAGKINASVFP
+440 MVAGKINASVFP

-472 VLSGTFELGTLV
+472 VLEGTFELGKLV

-491 MLFGPLSIITNIM
+491 MLYGPLSIITNIM

-518 ELLDTEPEVR
+518 EVLDTEPEVQ
-528 DRPDAKPLPEVKGEI
+528 DKPDAKPLTEVKGEI
-543 IFEDVTFGYEK
+543 VLENVSFGYEK
-554 HHPVLHDI
+554 HHLVLHDV
-562 NLHIRPGEMIGLVGP
+562 NLHIKPGEMIGLVGP
-577 SGAGKSTLINLVCR
+577 SGSGKTTLINLICR

-596 RGRILIDGH
+596 RGHILLDGV
-605 DLREVRMQD
+605 DLRDIRMQD
-614 LRRHIGVVLQDT
+614 LRQHISVVLQDT
-626 FLFPGTIRENIA
+626 FLFPGTIRDNIA

-664 FPDGYDTWVG
+664 FPDGYDSWVG

-680 SGGERQRIAIARAIL
+680 SGGERQRIAIARALL
-695 RNPAILILDEATASV
+695 RNPQILILDEATASV

-750 ERGRIVEIGTHDE
+750 ERGRVVEVGTHDE
-763 LMEKGGVYHRLVTMQ
+763 LMEREGTYHRLVTMQ